1 MGGDKDSLIN
11 EGKGKNKPKGCK
23 AKVITPHLPQAATA
37 TSHPQTT
44 HFSEEEEKVWTLY
57 ECFLPI
63 AGVLVCF
70 QRCFRH
76 KPKPG
81 HPPGC
86 SEDNCLHP
94 RHSWYVVMCTQR
106 HKSQILE
113 LTPDRGPT
121 DGTGR
126 KIRT

>member
-57 ECFLPI
+57 ECFLPKCWCVSSAVSGTNPNQGTPRAAQKTTASI
-63 AGVLVCF
+63 PDTAGMLSCVHRGTKV
-70 QRCFRH
+70 
-76 KPKPG
+76 
-81 HPPGC
+81 
-86 SEDNCLHP
+86 
-94 RHSWYVVMCTQR
+94 
-106 HKSQILE
+106 KS
-113 LTPDRGPT
+113 
-121 DGTGR
+121 
-126 KIRT
+126 